1 MNHFFDLPEQ
11 ARSSQYKKAK
21 TVKGALGPAWTLP
34 LPLMGA
40 IRAWGK
46 EGGEF
51 YAAWDKEDTAKAIEH
66 ETLRADEAQAE
77 RQKAVLARKARA
89 NQAREVDLD
98 DTKAKLVDHLSA
110 LPSGGSKEDY
120 LKGQH
125 RGHMVRAA
133 ARSHKF
139 PFKTKMGA
147 DAKGVGAS
155 VAHLTAVVVLM
166 IDAAPEVL
174 DLAEEEDCVGFR
186 RKLPSASVDLR
197 SGLVDKAAA
206 EDVAEAAALALRDDP
221 ELVELRCK
229 YANKKFTVVSWA
241 GTGKGGKKKTKV
253 LESYEVMDVLW
264 DEDHAEEGEDDG
276 MWVAAC
282 VELGHDGEIPAGSKT
297 PLGVVKQ
304 KCIVYYD
311 FSEMDIGIG
320 RFEGT

>member
-1 MNHFFDLPEQ
+1 
-11 ARSSQYKKAK
+11 
-21 TVKGALGPAWTLP
+21 
-34 LPLMGA
+34 MGA

-197 SGLVDKAAA
+197 SGLVDKAAV

-221 ELVELRCK
+221 ELVELRCT
-229 YANKKFTVVSWA
+229 YANTKSQWCRGRERAKAARKRRRCWKAMKSWMCS
-241 GTGKGGKKKTKV
+241 GTRTTPKRARTTGCGLLRALSSAMTGR
-253 LESYEVMDVLW
+253 SPQG
-264 DEDHAEEGEDDG
+264 AI
-276 MWVAAC
+276 C
-282 VELGHDGEIPAGSKT
+282 PSEL
-297 PLGVVKQ
+297 
-304 KCIVYYD
+304 
-311 FSEMDIGIG
+311 
-320 RFEGT
+320 

>member
-1 MNHFFDLPEQ
+1 
-11 ARSSQYKKAK
+11 
-21 TVKGALGPAWTLP
+21 
-34 LPLMGA
+34 MGA

-51 YAAWDKEDTAKAIEH
+51 YAAWDKEDTAKAIEQ

-110 LPSGGSKEDY
+110 LPSGGSKEHY

-166 IDAAPEVL
+166 IDAAPEVP
-174 DLAEEEDCVGFR
+174 DLAEEEAAWGSGESCPR
-186 RKLPSASVDLR
+186 RRWICGRDWWTKPLRRTLPRPPRWRCETTRNWWS
-197 SGLVDKAAA
+197 SGAHMQ
-206 EDVAEAAALALRDDP
+206 
-221 ELVELRCK
+221 
-229 YANKKFTVVSWA
+229 
-241 GTGKGGKKKTKV
+241 TKNH
-253 LESYEVMDVLW
+253 S
-264 DEDHAEEGEDDG
+264 
-276 MWVAAC
+276 
-282 VELGHDGEIPAGSKT
+282 
-297 PLGVVKQ
+297 GVVGGNGQRRQEK
-304 KCIVYYD
+304 D
-311 FSEMDIGIG
+311 
-320 RFEGT
+320 EGAGKL